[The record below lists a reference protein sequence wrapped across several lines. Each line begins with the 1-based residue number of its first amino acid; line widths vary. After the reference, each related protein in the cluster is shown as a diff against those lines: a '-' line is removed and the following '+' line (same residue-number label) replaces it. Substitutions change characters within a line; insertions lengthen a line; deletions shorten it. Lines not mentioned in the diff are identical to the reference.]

1 MFTALWSGFAAGTGE
16 KAGNDAER
24 STEKQGLSVFV
35 SILPQKYFV
44 ERITGGHAEVSVMV
58 PPGKSPAT
66 YDPSPRQVTS
76 LGGADIFFTIGV
88 PFERSFLPTV
98 RDNLSGV
105 DFVDTS
111 EDIERHSIQSAI
123 ESVEADHAEADE
135 AGDDH
140 DHGHEHGHGL
150 ENPDPHI
157 WLSPPLVVKQAQ
169 TMLEAL
175 VAHAP
180 GLEESFR
187 ENFRAF
193 VDDLQELD
201 EELHRILEPVKGSP
215 LLVYHPSFGYFA
227 ENYGLSQIPIELGG
241 DEPTPKQLQKII
253 SLAKRKGVKVI
264 FVQPEF
270 STSSAR
276 RVAEAIDGAVVE
288 VAPLK
293 PNYLENMRNIA
304 EEIRRGLAG
313 E

>member
-1 MFTALWSGFAAGTGE
+1 
-16 KAGNDAER
+16 
-24 STEKQGLSVFV
+24 LSVFV

-44 ERITGGHAEVSVMV
+44 ERIGGGHVEVSVMV

-105 DFVDTS
+105 DIVDTS

-123 ESVEADHAEADE
+123 ESVEADHADADDT
-135 AGDDH
+135 GDDH
-140 DHGHEHGHGL
+140 DHGHEHGHGV

-157 WLSPPLVVKQAQ
+157 WLSPPLVEKQAR
-169 TMLEAL
+169 TMLGAL
-175 VAHAP
+175 VAQAP
-180 GLEESFR
+180 GHEESFR

-193 VDDLQELD
+193 VEDLHELD

-253 SLAKRKGVKVI
+253 SLAKRRGVKVI